1 MRAGEIDDMDE
12 KRLDRIEKNLDTL
25 GGKID
30 ELAKVVTDMAR
41 VEERM
46 LTLFKRMDKYD
57 IAHERMADR
66 VMAVENV
73 TTRRGVVYHGL
84 EKFFWVVVGG
94 VVAFGTKVVGGGN

>member
-1 MRAGEIDDMDE
+1 MQLGESDDMDE

-30 ELAKVVTDMAR
+30 GLAKVVTDMAR

-46 LTLFKRMDKYD
+46 LTLFNRMDKYD
-57 IAHERMADR
+57 RAHERMADR
-66 VMAVENV
+66 VLAIESV
-73 TTRRGVVYHGL
+73 TTKRGVVYHGV
-84 EKFFWVVVGG
+84 EKLFWVVVGG